1 MPNFY
6 IISNI
11 DSDSSD
17 SDSDNSDYEQ
27 DEDMQ
32 MTSATEIP
40 KQATCLKP
48 LPLFKIEQKELIIN
62 EDALCFTETTLLT
75 RVAP

>member
-1 MPNFY
+1 MTNFY
-6 IISNI
+6 ILSNI

-17 SDSDNSDYEQ
+17 SDSENSDYEQ

-32 MTSATEIP
+32 MTSAEKP

-48 LPLFKIEQKELIIN
+48 LSFLKIKEMEPIIN
-62 EDALCFTETTLLT
+62 EDTLSFT
-75 RVAP
+75 